1 MNDGFIILAI
11 LFCILL
17 LVVLVKLIITHGK
30 SAQEL
35 RNEQLI
41 RELYHACKTEV
52 LFAKAAGKTEPPS
65 FMKTLSKH
73 CPNWLDDF
81 TYTQSKWV
89 EELDRDLHSLF
100 EKDETE
106 V

>member
-1 MNDGFIILAI
+1 MGITIFCII
-11 LFCILL
+11 FCILL
-17 LVVLVKLIITHGK
+17 LIVLIKLITIHGR

-41 RELYHACKTEV
+41 RELYHTCKAEV
-52 LFAKAAGKTEPPS
+52 LFAKAAGKAEPPS

-81 TYTQSKWV
+81 TYTQAKWV
-89 EELDRDLHSLF
+89 EELDHDLHSLF